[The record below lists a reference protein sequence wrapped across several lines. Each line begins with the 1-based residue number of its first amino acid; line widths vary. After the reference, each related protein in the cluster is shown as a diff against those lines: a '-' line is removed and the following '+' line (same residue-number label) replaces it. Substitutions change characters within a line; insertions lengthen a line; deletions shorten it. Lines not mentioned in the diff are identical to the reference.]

1 MSNEHTIKHTQL
13 YKKIPTLLTL
23 GNSLCGFTA
32 IVLALQA
39 YEKIL
44 VKNASGHF
52 EIIGQAE
59 THIMPRAFAY
69 CAWLIIGAMIFD
81 ALDGWSARKLNATSL
96 HGIEMDSLADMVTFG
111 VAPAVLVYIYAHV
124 NVFLGFNTIADEG
137 IMRQDKLVWLAGAM
151 YMGCATLRLAFYNAT
166 AMEAKFNP
174 KADQNEN
181 FSGIPSP
188 GAASA
193 VCSIVIMGTTSA
205 DLPPWIMTTFLP
217 IYTGLLGLLM
227 ISPIPYPHLAKWL
240 VSPVKRSRK
249 LLILAAIIAISLYEY
264 IRFGGG
270 PKITAA
276 ALINIYVFSGPILM
290 LSRKITGR
298 KLHEDEDL

>member
-44 VKNASGHF
+44 VRMPNNHF
-52 EIIGQAE
+52 EINPNGQG
-59 THIMPRAFAY
+59 TIMPDAFAF
-69 CAWLIIGAMIFD
+69 CAWLIIGAMVFD
-81 ALDGWSARKLNATSL
+81 ALDGWAARKLNATSL

-111 VAPAVLVYIYAHV
+111 VAPAVMVYVYSHV
-124 NVFLGFNTIADEG
+124 NVFLGFRVIEENG
-137 IMRQDKLVWLAGAM
+137 FLRHDKIVWAAAAI
-151 YMGCATLRLAFYNAT
+151 YISCAALRLAFYNAT
-166 AMEAKFNP
+166 AMEQKFNP
-174 KADQNEN
+174 DPNKSEN
-181 FSGIPSP
+181 FTGIPSP

-193 VCSIVIMGTTSA
+193 VCSIVIMGTSGVQF
-205 DLPPWIMTTFLP
+205 PEWIMTTFLP
-217 IYTGLLGLLM
+217 LYTALLGFLM
-227 ISPIPYPHLAKWL
+227 ISPIPYPHMAKWL
-240 VSPVKRSRK
+240 VSPVKRLRK
-249 LLILAAIIAISLYEY
+249 LIILILITSIAFYEY
-264 IRFGGG
+264 IRFGEG

-276 ALINIYVFSGPILM
+276 VLINIYVFSGPILI

-298 KLHEDEDL
+298 RLHEDEDL